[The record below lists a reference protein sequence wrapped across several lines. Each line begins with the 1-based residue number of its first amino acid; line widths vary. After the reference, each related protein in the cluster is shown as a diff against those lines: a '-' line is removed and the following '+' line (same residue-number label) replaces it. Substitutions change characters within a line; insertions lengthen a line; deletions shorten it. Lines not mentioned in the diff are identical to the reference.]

1 LVRIM
6 AKFKMI
12 VSDPQTRKAS
22 VAELEGAKAQVLI
35 GRSIGEVID
44 GSQIGFSG
52 SKLKITGG
60 CDKDGIPMRA
70 DVHGGAKKYVVLSGG
85 VGFTPRRHGERRRK
99 LVRGKMITDETYQV
113 NTMVF
118 TGEAEP
124 EEKPP
129 AVKKPEAKPLP
140 TPPKAPP
147 VHVKKPKPSKKP
159 PKKVKKKK

>member
-12 VSDPQTRKAS
+12 VSDPQTRKAT
-22 VAELEGAKAQVLI
+22 VAELEGSKAQVLV

-52 SKLKITGG
+52 NKLKITGG

-85 VGFTPRRHGERRRK
+85 VGFRPKREGERRRK
-99 LVRGKMITDETYQV
+99 LVRGQMITEETYQV
-113 NTMVF
+113 NTVIF
-118 TGEAEP
+118 TGEE
-124 EEKPP
+124 
-129 AVKKPEAKPLP
+129 PEAKP
-140 TPPKAPP
+140 PPAREPEIKVAPKPARPPEVQPKKA
-147 VHVKKPKPSKKP
+147 KPSKKP
-159 PKKVKKKK
+159 QKKVRKKK